1 MINTPSLFIFI
12 QMSKKD
18 IMIIILSIIIGF
30 GIGLLIVKSR
40 TKEIVVEKVVE
51 VKETKTIDS
60 LNRVIK
66 VNEEIIESLKD
77 SVREKIVYVEK
88 RIDEI
93 KELPID
99 DNITLLRDNLLVYG
113 DNFDINDTL
122 PSLCQINDSKDT
134 LVLMSE
140 DNLTD
145 INVIIAKY
153 EGTIAIT
160 NYYLSTIEADEEIIS
175 LKDSI
180 IVQKDNI
187 IDRERENFESNM
199 KDLEKIIEKERR
211 KQIYYTI
218 GGIITAG
225 TITYLIF
232 RK

>member
-1 MINTPSLFIFI
+1 
-12 QMSKKD
+12 
-18 IMIIILSIIIGF
+18 MIIILSIIIGF
-30 GIGLLIVKSR
+30 GIGLLIIKSR

-187 IDRERENFESNM
+187 IDWERENFESNM

-232 RK
+232 RKW

>member
-1 MINTPSLFIFI
+1 
-12 QMSKKD
+12 
-18 IMIIILSIIIGF
+18 MIIILSIIIGF
-30 GIGLLIVKSR
+30 GIGLLIIKSR

>member
-1 MINTPSLFIFI
+1 MN
-12 QMSKKD
+12 KKD
-18 IMIIILSIIIGF
+18 IIIIILSIIIGF
-30 GIGLLIVKSR
+30 SIGLLIIRSR
-40 TKEIVVEKVVE
+40 TEEIVVEKVVE
-51 VKETKTIDS
+51 VKETKIIDS

-77 SVREKIVYVEK
+77 SVKEKIVYVEK

-99 DNITLLRDNLLVYG
+99 DNLILLRDNLLVYG
-113 DNFDINDTL
+113 ENFDVSDTL
-122 PSLCQINDSKDT
+122 PSLCQISDSEDT

-160 NYYLSTIEADEEIIS
+160 NYYLSTIEANEEIIN

-187 IDRERENFESNM
+187 IDRERINFESNV

-211 KQIYYTI
+211 KQIYYTL
-218 GGIITAG
+218 GGVITAG